1 LAFVEYF
8 VGRFLFWFWS
18 HICISVV
25 VQLEGVGISEKM
37 GSCRQFIESIDV
49 AGDSIVFFLRKALE
63 RLL

>member
-1 LAFVEYF
+1 
-8 VGRFLFWFWS
+8 
-18 HICISVV
+18 VV